1 MNFFIPKCVYKSVRS
16 QSSPMKRFLI
26 FVYSIFV
33 LIGVIGAQ
41 NPGIDS
47 LLNITAVVSGE
58 ELGRIYYELS
68 VEFQET
74 DFDSALYFANQS
86 ELIFQKGDSKSLLP
100 YLFKSKGKIYEIKMV
115 TDRSLF
121 YYNKAYEEF
130 IKLEN
135 QHEIGECAL
144 NMGNIYFEM
153 ANFSE
158 AYFFYMQSL
167 RAHETDGDQ
176 MGIAMMQNNLGTVAY
191 EMGNLTEAERHY
203 QNAYEIYREYGLSTD
218 ECNVLGNIG
227 LILYDKQSYDS
238 ALIFFQQVMDIL
250 DPDSLS
256 SDVQYYILSSTYEN
270 TALTY
275 TALGAYNM
283 ALDYLRKGM
292 TLAGQIGDQYIIGSV
307 YTSLGSLFGEMR
319 NQDSALFYLHRALKI
334 ATDRG
339 YRNLELEVYDELARM
354 HAGLGSYASAYNWLL
369 RYDTVYKAV
378 FNEIQSEQMSS
389 LRARYD
395 QEIKDQEIL
404 QLQSESQVQKML
416 NKVFIIFIVVIIG
429 LVIII
434 AVNLR
439 SKKRTNQ
446 MLAER
451 NLQISNAIQQLSES
465 ENELQKLNK
474 SKDRIFSVVAH
485 DLRNPVAAVT
495 GFSELLYDNF
505 EQFAVG
511 TQKEYLLQ
519 ILQGT
524 QRIQNLLENLLIW
537 ARAQM
542 KAVKYEPE
550 TIKVKALVDE
560 CIKEMKANLDHK
572 KVVCITKIDR
582 KCVIHADKSM
592 IHTVVRNLI
601 MNAIK
606 FSFPGGKIRI
616 TSKMINNQCIISISD
631 DGIGIQPEI
640 QEKLFSANEVVSTP
654 GTTGESGSGLGLVIC
669 KEFLERNEGSI
680 SVESEPGNGASF
692 IISLPAM

>member
-1 MNFFIPKCVYKSVRS
+1 
-16 QSSPMKRFLI
+16 MKKFL
-26 FVYSIFV
+26 VAVCSI
-33 LIGVIGAQ
+33 LLLSANLKAQ
-41 NPGIDS
+41 NEAIDS
-47 LLNITAVVSGE
+47 LLNLTAVLSGE
-58 ELGRIYYELS
+58 DLGRVYYELS
-68 VEFQET
+68 VELQ
-74 DFDSALYFANQS
+74 DSYSDSALYYANQS
-86 ELIFQKGDSKSLLP
+86 ELIFQKGDSESLLP

-144 NMGNIYFEM
+144 NMGNIYFEI

-167 RAHETDGDQ
+167 RAHERDGDQ
-176 MGIAMMQNNLGTVAY
+176 MGIAMIQNKLGQVAHEMDNLA
-191 EMGNLTEAERHY
+191 EAEKHY
-203 QNAYEIYREYGLSTD
+203 QNAYEIYKEHGLSTD

-227 LILYDKQSYDS
+227 LIFFDKQSYDT
-238 ALIFFQQVMDIL
+238 ALIYFQEVMDIL
-250 DPDSLS
+250 DPDSLAS
-256 SDVQYYILSSTYEN
+256 EEQQYILSNTYEH

-275 TALGAYNM
+275 SALGAYNM
-283 ALDYLRKGM
+283 ALDYLRKGIR
-292 TLAGQIGDQYIIGSV
+292 LAKQIGDQYI
-307 YTSLGSLFGEMR
+307 LGSLYASMGSLYGEIR
-319 NQDSALFYLHRALKI
+319 NKDSALYYLHRALKI
-334 ATDRG
+334 AKDRG
-339 YRNLELEVYDELARM
+339 FRNLELDVYDELARM
-354 HAGLGSYASAYNWLL
+354 HAGMGNYASAYNWLL
-369 RYDTVYKAV
+369 RYDTVYKAL
-378 FNEIQSEQMSS
+378 FNEIQSNQMSS
-389 LRARYD
+389 LRARYE

-404 QLQSESQVQKML
+404 QLQSEAQVQKML

-429 LVIII
+429 LVIVI

-505 EQFAVG
+505 EQFPVE

-524 QRIQNLLENLLIW
+524 QRIQSLLENLLIW

-550 TIKVKALVDE
+550 PIRVKNLVDD
-560 CIKEMKANLDHK
+560 CIKEMKANLDSK
-572 KVVCITKIDR
+572 KVSCLAKVDK
-582 KCVIHADKSM
+582 KCLIHADRAM

-616 TSKMINNQCIISISD
+616 SSKMNGNLCNLTISD

-640 QEKLFSANEVVSTP
+640 QEKLFNANEVVSTP

-680 SVESEPGNGASF
+680 RVESEPGNGASF
-692 IISLPAM
+692 IVNLPVM

>member
-1 MNFFIPKCVYKSVRS
+1 MHVYGSQFTLMRKFLFYILIPIV
-16 QSSPMKRFLI
+16 
-26 FVYSIFV
+26 FVGFSN
-33 LIGVIGAQ
+33 AQ
-41 NPGIDS
+41 DSKVDS
-47 LLNITAVVSGE
+47 LLNQTAVISGQG
-58 ELGRIYYELS
+58 LSKLYYELS
-68 VEFQET
+68 RELQ
-74 DFDSALYFANQS
+74 DSNPDSALYFANQS
-86 ELIFQKGDSKSLLP
+86 ELALQKDDPEKLLP
-100 YLFKSKGKIYEIKMV
+100 YLYKSKGKIYEIKMV

-130 IKLEN
+130 IKLED
-135 QHEIGECAL
+135 QLEIGDCAL

-153 ANFSE
+153 ANFSD

-167 RAHETDGDQ
+167 HAHERGGDQ
-176 MGIAMMQNNLGTVAY
+176 MGIAMMQNNLGTVAH
-191 EMGNLTEAERHY
+191 EMGNLSEAERHY
-203 QNAYEIYREYGLSTD
+203 QNAYEIYREFGLSTD

-227 LILYDKQSYDS
+227 LILYDKQEYDS
-238 ALIFFQQVMDIL
+238 ALIYFKQVMDIL
-250 DPDSLS
+250 HPDSLQS
-256 SDVQYYILSSTYEN
+256 ETEKYILSGIYEN

-275 TALGAYNM
+275 IEMGALNTALS
-283 ALDYLRKGM
+283 YLRKGLN
-292 TLAGQIGDQYIIGSV
+292 LAQEIGDQYIIGSV
-307 YTSLGSLFGEMR
+307 YTSLGSLYGEMR
-319 NQDSALFYLHRALKI
+319 NQESALFYLHRALKI
-334 ATDRG
+334 AKDRG
-339 YRNLELEVYDELARM
+339 FKNLELEVYDELARM
-354 HAGLGSYASAYNWLL
+354 HARLGSYASAYNWLL
-369 RYDTVYKAV
+369 RYDTVYKAL
-378 FNEIQSEQMSS
+378 FNEIQSEQMAS
-389 LRARYD
+389 LRTRYEQEIRD
-395 QEIKDQEIL
+395 QEIV
-404 QLQSESQVQKML
+404 QLQSEAQVQKML
-416 NKVFIIFIVVIIG
+416 NKVFIIFIVVIVA

-451 NLQISNAIQQLSES
+451 NIQISNAIKQLSDS

-505 EQFAVG
+505 EQFPVD

-550 TIKVKALVDE
+550 TLKVKSLVEE
-560 CIKEMKANLDHK
+560 CVREMKANLDHK
-572 KVVCITKIDR
+572 KVECLIKIDR
-582 KCVIHADKSM
+582 KCIVHADKSM
-592 IHTVVRNLI
+592 IHTVLRNLI

-616 TSKMINNQCIISISD
+616 TSKNDAESCTLTVSD

-640 QEKLFSANEVVSTP
+640 QEKLFNSNEVVSSP

-669 KEFLERNEGSI
+669 KEFLERNNGSI

-692 IISLPAM
+692 IVHLPYSESTSVSP

>member
-1 MNFFIPKCVYKSVRS
+1 MS
-16 QSSPMKRFLI
+16 
-26 FVYSIFV
+26 
-33 LIGVIGAQ
+33 AQ
-41 NPGIDS
+41 NNSIDS
-47 LLNITAVVSGE
+47 LLNLTAVLSGE
-58 ELGRIYYELS
+58 ELGKIYYELS
-68 VEFQET
+68 VELQSFNS
-74 DFDSALYFANQS
+74 DSALYYANQS

-144 NMGNIYFEM
+144 NMANIYFEM

-167 RAHETDGDQ
+167 RAHERDGDQ
-176 MGIAMMQNNLGTVAY
+176 MGIAMMQNSLGKVAH
-191 EMGNLTEAERHY
+191 EMNNLTEAEKHY
-203 QNAYEIYREYGLSTD
+203 QNAYEIYKEHGLSTD

-227 LILYDKQSYDS
+227 LIFYNKQAYDT
-238 ALIFFQQVMDIL
+238 ALMYFQEVMDIL
-250 DPDSLS
+250 DPDSLAS
-256 SDVQYYILSSTYEN
+256 ETQQYILSSTYEH

-275 TALGAYNM
+275 SALGAHNM
-283 ALDYLRKGM
+283 ALDYLRKGIE
-292 TLAGQIGDQYIIGSV
+292 LAQQIEDQYI
-307 YTSLGSLFGEMR
+307 LGSLYTSMGSLYGEMR
-319 NQDSALFYLHRALKI
+319 NKESALYYLHRALRI
-334 ATDRG
+334 AKDRG
-339 YRNLELEVYDELARM
+339 FRNLELEVYDELARM
-354 HAGLGSYASAYNWLL
+354 HAGMGNYASAYNWLL

-389 LRARYD
+389 LRARYE

-505 EQFAVG
+505 EQFPVE

-519 ILQGT
+519 VLQGT

-542 KAVKYEPE
+542 KAVKFEPE
-550 TIKVKALVDE
+550 AIKVKTLVDE
-560 CIKEMKANLDHK
+560 CIKEMKANLDSK
-572 KVVCITKIDR
+572 KVVCIAKIDR
-582 KCVIHADKSM
+582 KCVVHADRAM

-616 TSKMINNQCIISISD
+616 NSRMNANHCNLSISD

-640 QEKLFSANEVVSTP
+640 QEKLFNANEVVSTP

-680 SVESEPGNGASF
+680 CVESEPGNGASF
-692 IISLPAM
+692 IVSLPVM

>member
-1 MNFFIPKCVYKSVRS
+1 
-16 QSSPMKRFLI
+16 MKRFLI

>member
-1 MNFFIPKCVYKSVRS
+1 V
-16 QSSPMKRFLI
+16 Q
-26 FVYSIFV
+26 
-33 LIGVIGAQ
+33 
-41 NPGIDS
+41 
-47 LLNITAVVSGE
+47 SGE
-58 ELGRIYYELS
+58 ELGKIYYELS
-68 VEFQET
+68 VELQSINS
-74 DFDSALYFANQS
+74 DSALYYANQS

-144 NMGNIYFEM
+144 NMANIYFEM

-167 RAHETDGDQ
+167 RAYERDGDQ
-176 MGIAMMQNNLGTVAY
+176 MGIAMMQNNLGKVAH
-191 EMGNLTEAERHY
+191 EMDNLSDAEKHY
-203 QNAYEIYREYGLSTD
+203 QNAYEIYKEHGLSTD

-227 LILYDKQSYDS
+227 LIFYDKQAFDT
-238 ALIFFQQVMDIL
+238 ALIYFQEVLDIL

-256 SDVQYYILSSTYEN
+256 SEAQQYILSNTYEN

-275 TALGAYNM
+275 SAIGAHNM
-283 ALDYLRKGM
+283 ALDYLRKGLD
-292 TLAGQIGDQYIIGSV
+292 LAMEIGDQYIIGSV
-307 YTSLGSLFGEMR
+307 YTSLGSLYGEMR
-319 NQDSALFYLHRALKI
+319 NKESALYYLHRALKI
-334 ATDRG
+334 AKDRG
-339 YRNLELEVYDELARM
+339 YRNLELEVYDELAKM
-354 HAGLGSYASAYNWLL
+354 HAGMGNYASAYNWLL

-378 FNEIQSEQMSS
+378 FNEIQSEQMAS
-389 LRARYD
+389 LRARYE

-416 NKVFIIFIVVIIG
+416 NKVFIIFIVVIVG

-451 NLQISNAIQQLSES
+451 NLQISNAIQKLSES

-505 EQFAVG
+505 EQFSVE

-519 ILQGT
+519 VLQGT

-560 CIKEMKANLDHK
+560 CIKEMKANLDSK
-572 KVVCITKIDR
+572 KVVCIAKVDR
-582 KCVIHADKSM
+582 KCVIYADRAM

-616 TSKMINNQCIISISD
+616 NSNMMDGQCSLSISD

-640 QEKLFSANEVVSTP
+640 QEKLFNANEVVTTP

-669 KEFLERNEGSI
+669 KEFLDRNEGSI
-680 SVESEPGNGASF
+680 QVESEPGNGASF
-692 IISLPAM
+692 IVSLPAT

>member
-1 MNFFIPKCVYKSVRS
+1 MYPEANSS
-16 QSSPMKRFLI
+16 QFKPMKRFLI
-26 FVYSIFV
+26 FIYTFFILTGIS
-33 LIGVIGAQ
+33 LAQ

-47 LLNITAVVSGE
+47 LLNLTAVVSGE
-58 ELGRIYYELS
+58 ELGRIYFELS
-68 VEFQET
+68 IEFQHSNS
-74 DFDSALYFANQS
+74 DSALYFANQS

-100 YLFKSKGKIYEIKMV
+100 YLFKSKGKIYEIKMA

-144 NMGNIYFEM
+144 NMGNIYLEM
-153 ANFSE
+153 ANFNE

-167 RAHETDGDQ
+167 RAHERDGDQ
-176 MGIAMMQNNLGTVAY
+176 MGIAMMQNNLGTVAH
-191 EMGNLTEAERHY
+191 EMGNLSEAEKHY
-203 QNAYEIYREYGLSTD
+203 QNAYEIYKEYGLSTD

-227 LILYDKQSYDS
+227 KILYDRQAYDS
-238 ALIFFQQVMDIL
+238 ALIYFQQVMEIL
-250 DPDSLS
+250 DPDSLAS
-256 SDVQYYILSSTYEN
+256 ETQQYILSSIYEN

-275 TALGAYNM
+275 IELGAHNTALN
-283 ALDYLRKGM
+283 YLRKGLE
-292 TLAGQIGDQYIIGSV
+292 LAQQIDDQYIIGSV
-307 YTSLGSLFGEMR
+307 YTSMGSLYGEMR
-319 NQDSALFYLHRALKI
+319 NQESALFYLHRALKI
-334 ATDRG
+334 AMDRG
-339 YRNLELEVYDELARM
+339 FKNLELEVYDELARM
-354 HAGLGSYASAYNWLL
+354 HAGMGSYASAYNWLL
-369 RYDTVYKAV
+369 RYDTVYKAL
-378 FNEIQSEQMSS
+378 FNEIQSEQMAS
-389 LRARYD
+389 LRARYE

-451 NLQISNAIQQLSES
+451 NLQISNAIQKLSES

-505 EQFAVG
+505 EQFPVE

-550 TIKVKALVDE
+550 SIRVKTLVDE
-560 CIKEMKANLDHK
+560 CIREMKANLDHK
-572 KVVCITKIDR
+572 KVVCISKIDR
-582 KCVIHADKSM
+582 KCVVHADRAM
-592 IHTVVRNLI
+592 IHTVLRNLI

-616 TSKMINNQCIISISD
+616 TSLIDANQCNLTISD
-631 DGIGIQPEI
+631 EGIGIQPEI
-640 QEKLFSANEVVSTP
+640 QEKLFNANEVVSTP

-692 IISLPAM
+692 NVSLPISQIISASP

>member
-1 MNFFIPKCVYKSVRS
+1 MS
-16 QSSPMKRFLI
+16 
-26 FVYSIFV
+26 
-33 LIGVIGAQ
+33 AQ
-41 NPGIDS
+41 NNSIDS
-47 LLNITAVVSGE
+47 LLNLTAVLSGE
-58 ELGRIYYELS
+58 ELGKIYYELS
-68 VEFQET
+68 VELQSFNS
-74 DFDSALYFANQS
+74 DSALYYANQS

-115 TDRSLF
+115 TDRSLV

-144 NMGNIYFEM
+144 NMANIYFEM

-167 RAHETDGDQ
+167 RAHERDGDQ
-176 MGIAMMQNNLGTVAY
+176 MGIAMMQNSLGKVAH
-191 EMGNLTEAERHY
+191 EMNNLTEAEKHY
-203 QNAYEIYREYGLSTD
+203 QNAYEIYKEHGLSTD

-227 LILYDKQSYDS
+227 LIFYNKQAYDT
-238 ALIFFQQVMDIL
+238 ALMYFQEVMDIL
-250 DPDSLS
+250 DPDSLAS
-256 SDVQYYILSSTYEN
+256 ETQQYILSSTYEH

-275 TALGAYNM
+275 SALGAHNM
-283 ALDYLRKGM
+283 ALDYLRKGIE
-292 TLAGQIGDQYIIGSV
+292 LAQQIEDQYI
-307 YTSLGSLFGEMR
+307 LGSLYTSMGSLYGEMR
-319 NQDSALFYLHRALKI
+319 NKESALYYLHRALRI
-334 ATDRG
+334 AKDRG
-339 YRNLELEVYDELARM
+339 FRNLELEVYDELARM
-354 HAGLGSYASAYNWLL
+354 HAGMGNYASAYNWLL

-389 LRARYD
+389 LRARYE

-505 EQFAVG
+505 EQFPVE

-519 ILQGT
+519 VLQGT

-542 KAVKYEPE
+542 KAVKFEPE
-550 TIKVKALVDE
+550 AIKVKTLVDE
-560 CIKEMKANLDHK
+560 CIKEMKANLDSK
-572 KVVCITKIDR
+572 KVVCIAKIDR
-582 KCVIHADKSM
+582 KCVVHADRAM

-616 TSKMINNQCIISISD
+616 NSRMNANHCNLSISD

-640 QEKLFSANEVVSTP
+640 QEKLFNANEVVSTP

-680 SVESEPGNGASF
+680 CVESEPGNGASF
-692 IISLPAM
+692 IVSLPVM

>member
-1 MNFFIPKCVYKSVRS
+1 
-16 QSSPMKRFLI
+16 MKRFLI
-26 FVYSIFV
+26 AVYSISLLSSS
-33 LIGVIGAQ
+33 LIAQ
-41 NPGIDS
+41 NEAIDS
-47 LLNITAVVSGE
+47 LMNLTSVASGE

-68 VEFQET
+68 VELQ
-74 DFDSALYFANQS
+74 DSYSDSALYYANQS
-86 ELIFQKGDSKSLLP
+86 ELIFQKGDSESLLP

-167 RAHETDGDQ
+167 RAQERDGDQ
-176 MGIAMMQNNLGTVAY
+176 MGIAMMQKNLGTVAY
-191 EMGNLTEAERHY
+191 EMGNLSEAEKHY
-203 QNAYEIYREYGLSTD
+203 QNAYGIYEEYGLSTD
-218 ECNVLGNIG
+218 ECNVLANIG
-227 LILYDKQSYDS
+227 QILYDKLAYDS
-238 ALIFFQQVMDIL
+238 ALIYFEQVMEIL
-250 DPDSLS
+250 DPDSLAS
-256 SDVQYYILSSTYEN
+256 EEQQYILSNTYEN
-270 TALTY
+270 IALTY
-275 TALGAYNM
+275 SALGAHNM
-283 ALDYLRKGM
+283 AMDYLRKGIE
-292 TLAGQIGDQYIIGSV
+292 LAQQIGDQYILGSI
-307 YTSLGSLFGEMR
+307 YTSMGSLYGEMR
-319 NQDSALFYLHRALKI
+319 NKESALYYLHRALRI
-334 ATDRG
+334 AMDRG
-339 YRNLELEVYDELARM
+339 FRNLELEVYDELAGM
-354 HAGLGSYASAYNWLL
+354 HAGMGNYASAYNWLL
-369 RYDTVYKAV
+369 RYDTVYKAL
-378 FNEIQSEQMSS
+378 FNEIQSEQMAS
-389 LRARYD
+389 LRARYE

-404 QLQSESQVQKML
+404 QLQSEAQVQKML
-416 NKVFIIFIVVIIG
+416 NKVFIIFIVVIIA

-451 NLQISNAIQQLSES
+451 NLQISNAIQQLSAS

-505 EQFAVG
+505 EQFPVE

-524 QRIQNLLENLLIW
+524 QRIQSLLENLLIW

-550 TIKVKALVDE
+550 TIKVKNLVDD
-560 CIKEMKANLDHK
+560 CIREMKANLDSK
-572 KVVCITKIDR
+572 KVSCFAKIDR
-582 KCVIHADKSM
+582 RCVIHADRAM

-616 TSKMINNQCIISISD
+616 SSKMNEKQCNLTISD

-640 QEKLFSANEVVSTP
+640 QEKLFNVNEVISTP

-692 IISLPAM
+692 IVNLPVM